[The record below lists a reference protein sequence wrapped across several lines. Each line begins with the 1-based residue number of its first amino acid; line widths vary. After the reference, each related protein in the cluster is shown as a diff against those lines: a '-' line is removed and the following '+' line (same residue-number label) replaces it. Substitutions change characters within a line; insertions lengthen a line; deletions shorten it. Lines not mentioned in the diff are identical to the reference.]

1 MSSILNDIDES
12 LNQVD
17 AWMLKKEF
25 DKYKKTT
32 DDVIHQLDI
41 QLNVA
46 NKRIEELEAFI
57 KYLEYKILEL
67 EKDVNI

>member
-17 AWMLKKEF
+17 AWMLKQEF
-25 DKYKKTT
+25 DKYKKIT
-32 DDVIHQLDI
+32 DDKINQLDI

-46 NKRIEELEAFI
+46 NKRIEELDAFI
-57 KYLEYKILEL
+57 RYLEYEILEL
-67 EKDVNI
+67 KKDVNI

>member
-1 MSSILNDIDES
+1 MSSVLNDIDES

-25 DKYKKTT
+25 DEYKKTT
-32 DDVIHQLDI
+32 DDSMRQLDI

-46 NKRIEELEAFI
+46 NKRIEELDAFI
-57 KYLEYKILEL
+57 RYLEYEILEL
-67 EKDVNI
+67 KKDVNI

>member
-1 MSSILNDIDES
+1 MSSILNDIDEN

-25 DKYKKTT
+25 DEYKKNT
-32 DDVIHQLDI
+32 DKFINQLAI

-46 NKRIEELEAFI
+46 NNRIEELDAFI

-67 EKDVNI
+67 EKDINN

>member
-1 MSSILNDIDES
+1 MSSILNDIDEN

-25 DKYKKTT
+25 DEYKKNT
-32 DDVIHQLDI
+32 DKFINQLAI
-41 QLNVA
+41 QLNGA
-46 NKRIEELEAFI
+46 NNRIEDLHDFI

-67 EKDVNI
+67 KKDVNN

>member
-1 MSSILNDIDES
+1 MSSILNNIDEN

-25 DKYKKTT
+25 DEYKKNT
-32 DDVIHQLDI
+32 DKFINQLAI

-46 NKRIEELEAFI
+46 NNRIEELDAFI

-67 EKDVNI
+67 EKDINN